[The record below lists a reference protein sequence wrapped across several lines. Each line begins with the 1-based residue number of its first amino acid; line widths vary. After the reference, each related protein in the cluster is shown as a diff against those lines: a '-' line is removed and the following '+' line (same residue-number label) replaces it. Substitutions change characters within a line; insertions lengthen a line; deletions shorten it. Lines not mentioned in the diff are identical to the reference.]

1 MIYLPLKL
9 KEMTQS
15 TYAPMMPSASR
26 HGFFIGFVLV
36 VMQTI
41 FYLADIKHDSALG
54 YLSYIILFGGLFL
67 SVRQY
72 RDELNSGFISYGR
85 SVGYG
90 VVVSL
95 MAGIISSAFIFI
107 LYEYIDT
114 SFLPRMLLETEIKLE
129 DQNLPPDQM
138 EMAMKIN
145 QKMFTPF
152 AVSMV
157 SILEYVFMGKL
168 FSLVVAVFLK
178 KEDEGFNSFNKDTI

>member
-1 MIYLPLKL
+1 
-9 KEMTQS
+9 MTQS

-26 HGFFIGFVLV
+26 HGFFLGFSLVL
-36 VMQTI
+36 MQTI
-41 FYLADIKHDSALG
+41 FYLADIKQDSALG
-54 YLSYIILFGGLFL
+54 YLSYVILFVGLFL
-67 SVRQY
+67 SVRNY
-72 RDELNSGFISYGR
+72 RDELNAGLISYGR

-95 MAGIISSAFIFI
+95 MAGIISSTFVFI

-114 SFLPRMLLETEIKLE
+114 SFLARMLLEAEIKLE
-129 DQNLPPDQM
+129 EQNLPPHQL
-138 EMAMKIN
+138 EMALEIN

-152 AVSMV
+152 AVSMM
-157 SILEYVFMGKL
+157 SILGYVFMGTL